1 MVFALLLPF
10 RMPVRE
16 VAFVSRVGLR
26 GAVPIMLGTFPVLAG
41 LPYAQRVFDLVFFVV
56 VVSAVVQGTTIG
68 WTARK
73 LGLEVQAT
81 PSLRAVL
88 EINSTSGSPAR

>member
-1 MVFALLLPF
+1 MVLALLLLF
-10 RMPVRE
+10 RMPLRE
-16 VAFVSRVGLR
+16 VAFVSWVGLR

-56 VVSAVVQGTTIG
+56 VVSAVCSTSIG
-68 WTARK
+68 WAARK

-81 PSLRAVL
+81 PSPRGAGDQLDPGSRA
-88 EINSTSGSPAR
+88 R